1 MKIFIQIP
9 CFNEEK
15 QIENTIKE
23 IKNSIDTKKYD
34 YEIIVIDDGSNDQTI
49 EKAKKSGVEK
59 IISLKRNMGLGYAFN
74 KGRIYALEQDADILI
89 NTDADNQYKSEYIEK
104 LIEHLTQSKTDIVV
118 GIRKF
123 DEIEHFSLI
132 KKFLQKIGTKVVM
145 LISGQKISDA
155 SSGFR
160 AYSKDAIQKLKVDSN
175 YSYTLETLI
184 QANEK
189 DLLIGE
195 VPIKTNS
202 PTRASR
208 LFKSSTEFIIKQML
222 IIMKTFLL
230 YKPLQFFSSLSVI
243 PFVIGFAAIIRFLY
257 FFIAGS
263 GDGNIQS
270 LILGGTLVLIGFL
283 LVSLGLLGY
292 LIKSMKNNIEDK
304 Y

>member
-23 IKNSIDTKKYD
+23 IKSSIDTKKYD
-34 YEIIVIDDGSNDQTI
+34 YKIIVIDDGSNDQTI

-74 KGRIYALEQDADILI
+74 KGRIYALEQNADILI

-123 DEIEHFSLI
+123 DEIEHFSLT
-132 KKFLQKIGTKVVM
+132 KKFLQKIGTKVVR

-160 AYSKDAIQKLKVDSN
+160 AYSKDAIRKLKVDSN

-202 PTRASR
+202 PTRVSR
-208 LFKSSTEFIIKQML
+208 LFKSSSEFVTKQML

-230 YKPLQFFSSLSVI
+230 YKPLQFFSSLSII

-257 FFIAGS
+257 FFIAGG

-270 LILGGTLVLIGFL
+270 FC
-283 LVSLGLLGY
+283 VSGR
-292 LIKSMKNNIEDK
+292 SF
-304 Y
+304 